1 VGQTYT
7 FFYWVKSISAN
18 SNTVGTRANIG
29 IQFNNVASF
38 QIQSGSTLAP
48 LPNAGWQQVI
58 YNFVPNNNC
67 VNIELF
73 NNNTSSTGNN
83 FAITLSSGANSV
95 SFLNPPSTGTIFGL
109 NMFVSQGA
117 VGTEAISIS
126 SSQVYVKTLSATG
139 SLYGTASW
147 AQNTQ
152 TASQAQNI
160 VVYGKA
166 AQNIAKGLVVRVS
179 GASGTI
185 GIGGVEWEAI
195 YFPYEVEQEVLER
208 VLHSR
213 ATGAGNELPKIK
225 EHMADI
231 TASGAALVWTNIE
244 EKGIG
249 GKMYWY
255 DPQEGLSG
263 EEAYTNKE
271 AAELLKSLS
280 KWIEKE

>member
-1 VGQTYT
+1 VNLLESEALYKGRSILVIQDKGEINPLLLRKKWDMIVRVKEGFEAQMVATY
-7 FFYWVKSISAN
+7 VAN
-18 SNTVGTRANIG
+18 CPKPVR
-29 IQFNNVASF
+29 VM
-38 QIQSGSTLAP
+38 
-48 LPNAGWQQVI
+48 W
-58 YNFVPNNNC
+58 
-67 VNIELF
+67 
-73 NNNTSSTGNN
+73 
-83 FAITLSSGANSV
+83 
-95 SFLNPPSTGTIFGL
+95 
-109 NMFVSQGA
+109 
-117 VGTEAISIS
+117 
-126 SSQVYVKTLSATG
+126 
-139 SLYGTASW
+139 
-147 AQNTQ
+147 
-152 TASQAQNI
+152 
-160 VVYGKA
+160 VYGKG
-166 AQNIAKGLVVRVS
+166 QEIPRQIWQRWNKGDITLLGCQAVGGASGVS
-179 GASGTI
+179 GASGAI